1 MKQNQGI
8 VTLILAL
15 LGTAGL
21 LGLTV
26 WGFNQRSPV
35 SQPEVALPS
44 PPVPISLGQVEKRL
58 SLGTQLLMPSDS
70 NAEKQAGI
78 KAFAAGDFAT
88 ASQKFQAALQ
98 SHKDD
103 PEALIYLN
111 NAKAA
116 AGKILQIGVSV
127 PAGGGFIPIG
137 GNSAPIKS
145 SFDTAKE
152 ILRGVAQ
159 AQMEVNQRG
168 GINGTLVQ
176 VVIANDGNDP
186 TIAQQ
191 IATAFVKN
199 DRVLAV
205 VGHVAS
211 EVSIAAAPLYQKG
224 GLVMMS
230 PTSQAKRLSTMG
242 NYIFRTIPS
251 ARFIAGIL
259 ARHNLKTLN
268 AKKLAICADSKTES
282 SQTLKAEMAAA
293 IAADGGQ
300 VLPVDCDLAAPN
312 FDATEVM
319 GQIIN
324 AGADSLLLAASVD
337 RFTPAIDVARANRG
351 RLPLLGSPPLYALR
365 TLELGKSAVDG
376 MVLAVNWHPEV
387 TPESAFVTG
396 AKTLWGDQFTW
407 RTAMAYDATQAIV
420 AGLQQSPTRDGL
432 DKILASEK
440 FLAHGATGNIQF
452 LPSGDRNGAAFLV
465 KIQPGNKSGE
475 GYDFVLLK

>member
-1 MKQNQGI
+1 MAQKKGTS
-8 VTLILAL
+8 VLIPAL
-15 LGTAGL
+15 LGIAGL
-21 LGLTV
+21 LSVGL
-26 WGFNQRSPV
+26 WGLSQRSPLPP
-35 SQPEVALPS
+35 PEVAAPS
-44 PPVPISLGQVEKRL
+44 ATAAISLGQIEKRL
-58 SLGTQLLMPSDS
+58 SLGSQVLMPSDS

-78 KAFAAGDFAT
+78 KAFAVGDWAI

-98 SHKDD
+98 IQPDD
-103 PEALIYLN
+103 PETLIYLN

-116 AGKILQIGVSV
+116 GGKSLQIGVVV
-127 PAGGGFIPIG
+127 PAGGGFVPIG

-145 SFDTAKE
+145 SFDAAKE

-159 AQMEVNQRG
+159 AQNAVNQRG
-168 GINGTLVQ
+168 GLNGTLVQ
-176 VVIANDGNDP
+176 VMIANDGNDP
-186 TIAQQ
+186 AIGQQ

-199 DRVLAV
+199 EQILAV
-205 VGHVAS
+205 VGHVTS
-211 EVSIAAAPLYQKG
+211 EVAIAAAPVYQKG

-242 NYIFRTIPS
+242 SYIFRTIPS

-282 SQTLKAEMAAA
+282 SQTLKVEMAAA

-300 VLPVDCDLAAPN
+300 ISSVDCDLAAPN
-312 FDATEVM
+312 FDAAELM
-319 GQIIN
+319 GQIVN
-324 AGADSLLLAASVD
+324 DGADSLLLAASVD
-337 RFTPAIDVARANRG
+337 RFTSAIELARVNRG
-351 RLPLLGSPPLYALR
+351 RLSLLGSSSLYALR

-387 TPESAFVTG
+387 TPASTFITE

-407 RTAMAYDATQAIV
+407 RTAMAYDATQAILT
-420 AGLQQSPTRDGL
+420 GLQQSPTRVGL
-432 DKILASEK
+432 EKTLASEK
-440 FLAHGATGNIQF
+440 FSAQGATGNIQF

-465 KIQPGNKSGE
+465 KIQPGDKSGE